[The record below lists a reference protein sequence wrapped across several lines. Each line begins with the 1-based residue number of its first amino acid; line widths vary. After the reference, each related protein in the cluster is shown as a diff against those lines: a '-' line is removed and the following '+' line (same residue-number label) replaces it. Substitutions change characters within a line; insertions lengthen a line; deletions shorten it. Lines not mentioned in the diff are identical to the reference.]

1 MAGHPARQLT
11 MLRELRIRNLGVI
24 EDAALELSPGLNVLT
39 GETGAGKTMVVQS
52 LGMLLGQRA
61 DPALV
66 RAGAERASVEGITEL
81 AVDHPAAT
89 RALEAGAQIDD
100 GELILQRSVTTG
112 GRSRAIIGGATSPI
126 GVLREVGEHIVAVH
140 GQADQWRLAR
150 ADQHRAVLDDFGRRH
165 GRTLARALESYR
177 SAYAEWQAT
186 RTELAALQTDSQTR
200 TLRLDQL
207 TSALQD
213 IERVD
218 PQPGEDEALVAE
230 ASRLDHVELLRETTS
245 QAHRE
250 LAGDDDGGEPVPHVL
265 GSLSTAGH
273 ALGTAAEYDA
283 GLADLVGRVR
293 ELSVLAADVAAD
305 LGGYLA
311 DLPSDPQRLAWV
323 QQRRSELNHLTR
335 RYGSTVDEVLA
346 FAESAAAEVATLDGG
361 DERLTQLREQL
372 PVLQK
377 AAVQRAGELTAAR
390 RAAAKALGKA
400 VNAELGRLAMGSAQL
415 HVDVTPREPVQEQLT
430 ADGADEVSIEL
441 SSAPGQPSRSV
452 AKAASGGE
460 LSRIMLAL
468 EVVLGADDVPTF
480 VFDEVDAGVGGA
492 AAHEIGARLADLAHS
507 AQVIVVT
514 HLPQV
519 AAYADHHLVVH
530 KQSDGAVTQSD
541 VTVVDGEQRVAEL
554 ARMLGG
560 VADSRPAR
568 EHARELLSVARE
580 R

>member
-1 MAGHPARQLT
+1 

-66 RAGAERASVEGITEL
+66 RSGADRSSVEGIAEL
-81 AVDHPAAT
+81 AQDHPAAA
-89 RALEAGAQIDD
+89 RALEAGAEMDD
-100 GELILQRSVTTG
+100 GELILQRSVTTA
-112 GRSRAIIGGATSPI
+112 GRSRAVIGGSTSPV
-126 GVLREVGEHIVAVH
+126 GVLREVGEQIVAVH

-150 ADQHRAVLDDFGRRH
+150 TDQHRAVLDDFGRRH
-165 GRTLARALESYR
+165 GRNLARALESYR
-177 SAYAEWQAT
+177 SAYAEWQVA
-186 RTELAALQTDSQTR
+186 RTELAALQSDSQTR
-200 TLRLDQL
+200 MLRLDQL
-207 TSALQD
+207 TAALQD

-218 PQPGEDEALVAE
+218 PQAGEDVALAAE
-230 ASRLDHVELLRETTS
+230 ANRLDHVELLRETTT

-250 LAGDDDGGEPVPHVL
+250 LAGDDEGGEPVPHVL
-265 GSLSTAGH
+265 GCLSAAGR
-273 ALGTAAEYDA
+273 ALSTAAEYDEA
-283 GLADLVGRVR
+283 LGELVTRMR
-293 ELSVLAADVAAD
+293 ELAVLAADVSAD

-311 DLPSDPQRLAWV
+311 DLPSDPERLAWV
-323 QQRRSELNHLTR
+323 QQRRAELTHLTR
-335 RYGSTVDEVLA
+335 RYGSTVDEVLS
-346 FAESAAAEVATLDGG
+346 FAQEAAAEIATLDGG
-361 DERLTQLREQL
+361 DERLTELRERV
-372 PVLQK
+372 PALQK
-377 AAVQRAGELTAAR
+377 AAVEKAGELSSAR
-390 RAAAKALGKA
+390 RVAATALGKA
-400 VNAELGRLAMGSAQL
+400 VNRELSRLAMGSARVQ
-415 HVDVTPREPVQEQLT
+415 VCVTPREPAAENLS
-430 ADGADEVSIEL
+430 ADGADDVSIEL
-441 SSAPGQPSRSV
+441 SAGPGQPTRSV

-492 AAHEIGARLADLAHS
+492 AAHEIGARLADLART

-519 AAYADHHLVVH
+519 AAYADRHLVVH

-541 VTVVDGEQRVAEL
+541 VTVVDGEERVAEL

>member
-1 MAGHPARQLT
+1 

-24 EDAALELSPGLNVLT
+24 EDAVLELSPGLNVLT

-66 RAGAERASVEGITEL
+66 RTGADRASVEGIAEL
-81 AVDHPAAT
+81 APEHPAAA
-89 RALEAGAQIDD
+89 RALEAGGEIDD
-100 GELILQRSVTTG
+100 GELILQRSVTSA
-112 GRSRAIIGGATSPI
+112 GRSRAVIGGATSPV
-126 GVLREVGEHIVAVH
+126 GVLREVGEQIVAVH

-165 GRTLARALESYR
+165 GRNLARALESYR
-177 SAYAEWQAT
+177 SAYAEWHAA

-218 PQPGEDEALVAE
+218 PQPGEDVALAAE
-230 ASRLDHVELLRETTS
+230 ASRLDHVELLRESTS

-273 ALGTAAEYDA
+273 ALSTAAEYDTDL
-283 GLADLVGRVR
+283 GDLVVRVR
-293 ELSVLAADVAAD
+293 ELAVLAADVAAD

-335 RYGSTVDEVLA
+335 RYGSTVDEVLE
-346 FAESAAAEVATLDGG
+346 FAQSAAAQVAALDGG
-361 DERLTQLREQL
+361 DERLTELRQRL
-372 PVLQK
+372 PALQK
-377 AAVQRAGELTAAR
+377 AAEERASELTTAR
-390 RAAAKALGKA
+390 RVAAKALGKA

-415 HVDVTPREPVQEQLT
+415 HVNVTAREPVHEHMSP
-430 ADGADEVSIEL
+430 DGSDDVSIEL
-441 SSAPGQPSRSV
+441 SSAPGQPGRSV

-468 EVVLGADDVPTF
+468 EVVLGANDVPTF

-492 AAHEIGARLADLAHS
+492 AAHEIGARLADLART

-519 AAYADHHLVVH
+519 AAYADHHLIVR

-568 EHARELLSVARE
+568 EHARELLSVAQE

>member
-1 MAGHPARQLT
+1 

-52 LGMLLGQRA
+52 LSMLLGQRA
-61 DPALV
+61 DPGLV
-66 RAGAERASVEGITEL
+66 RAGAERASVEGIADLPAT
-81 AVDHPAAT
+81 HPAAA
-89 RALEAGAQIDD
+89 RALEAGGEIED
-100 GELILQRSVTTG
+100 GELILQRSVTTA
-112 GRSRAIIGGATSPI
+112 GRSRAVIGGSTSPV
-126 GVLREVGEHIVAVH
+126 GVLREVGERIVAVH

-150 ADQHRAVLDDFGRRH
+150 PDQHRAVLDDFGTRH
-165 GRTLARALESYR
+165 GRTLAKALDSYR
-177 SAYAEWQAT
+177 SAYAEWQAA
-186 RTELAALQTDSQTR
+186 RAELAALQTDSQTR

-218 PQPGEDEALVAE
+218 PTPGEDEELAAE
-230 ASRLDHVELLRETTS
+230 ASRLDHVELLREAAS

-250 LAGDDDGGEPVPHVL
+250 LAGDDDAGEPVPHVL
-265 GSLSTAGH
+265 VSLSTAGH
-273 ALGTAAEYDA
+273 ALSGAAEYDA
-283 GLADLVGRVR
+283 QLAEFVGRVR
-293 ELSVLAADVAAD
+293 ELAVLAADVSAD

-311 DLPSDPQRLAWV
+311 DLPSDPERLAWV
-323 QQRRSELNHLTR
+323 QQRRAELNHLTR
-335 RYGSTVDEVLA
+335 RYGTTVDEVLA
-346 FAESAAAEVATLDGG
+346 FAQDAAREIATLDGG
-361 DERLTQLREQL
+361 DERLTELRARV
-372 PVLQK
+372 PALQQ
-377 AAVQRAGELTAAR
+377 AAVQRAGELTSAR
-390 RAAAKALGKA
+390 QTAAKALGKA

-415 HVDVTPREPVQEQLT
+415 HVEVTPRDPPVEHLS
-430 ADGADEVSIEL
+430 ADGADDVSIEL
-441 SSAPGQPSRSV
+441 SSAPGQPGRSV

-492 AAHEIGARLADLAHS
+492 AAHEIGARLADLART

-519 AAYADHHLVVH
+519 AAYADRHLIVH
-530 KQSDGAVTQSD
+530 KHTGGAVTQSD

-568 EHARELLSVARE
+568 EHARELLSVAQE

>member
-1 MAGHPARQLT
+1 

-24 EDAALELSPGLNVLT
+24 ESAVLELSPGLNVLT

-61 DPALV
+61 DPGLIRSGAD
-66 RAGAERASVEGITEL
+66 RATVEGIAQL
-81 AVDHPAAT
+81 PPGHPALL
-89 RALEAGAQIDD
+89 RALDAGAQVDEQ
-100 GELILQRSVTTG
+100 ELILQRSVTEA
-112 GRSRAIIGGATSPI
+112 GRSRAVIGGSSSPV
-126 GVLREVGEHIVAVH
+126 GVLREVGERIVAVH

-150 ADQHRAVLDDFGRRH
+150 PDQHRAVLDDFGTRH
-165 GRTLARALESYR
+165 GRGLAGALEKYR
-177 SAYAEWQAT
+177 SAYADWQAAHA
-186 RTELAALQTDSQTR
+186 ELTALQTDSQTR

-207 TSALQD
+207 TAALQD
-213 IERVD
+213 IERVS
-218 PQPGEDEALVAE
+218 PAPGEDEALATE
-230 ASRLDHVELLRETTS
+230 ASRLDHVEILRES
-245 QAHRE
+245 AAQAHRD
-250 LAGDDDGGEPVPHVL
+250 LAGDDDAAESPPHVL
-265 GSLSTAGH
+265 ALVSGAAH
-273 ALGTAAEYDA
+273 ALTAAADYDEALA
-283 GLADLVGRVR
+283 GFVARVR
-293 ELSVLAADVAAD
+293 ELAVLAGDVAAD

-323 QQRRSELNHLTR
+323 QDRRAELNHLTR
-335 RYGSTVDEVLA
+335 RYGTTIDEVLE
-346 FAESAAAEVATLDGG
+346 FAASAATEVARLDGG
-361 DERLTQLREQL
+361 DDRLVELTQRVPELHA
-372 PVLQK
+372 
-377 AAVQRAGELTAAR
+377 AAVHRAQELTAAR
-390 RAAAKALGKA
+390 RSAATALGKA

-415 HVDVTPREPVQEQLT
+415 QIRVEPREPVPEHLT

-441 SSAPGQPSRSV
+441 SAAPGQPGRSV

-492 AAHEIGARLADLAHS
+492 AAHEIGARLADLART

-519 AAYADHHLVVH
+519 AAYADRHLVVR
-530 KQSDGAVTQSD
+530 KQSTGAVTQSD
-541 VTVVDGEQRVAEL
+541 VTVVDGDERVTEL

-568 EHARELLSVARE
+568 EHARELLSVAKE